1 MSTPFQHKLAE
12 FHHAK
17 QVAPPTA
24 LGDGVFA
31 IPVPLA
37 GSPLR
42 AIIVYAVR
50 TSAGLVLIDAAYEH
64 PSCWQSL
71 TGSLATIG
79 HRVEDVVAVLL
90 THNHPDHV
98 GLAEQIRAASG
109 AELIIH
115 RRDDFA
121 SQQQERDGFLGQL
134 STVLSRTG
142 VPAETGAEMYEAAT
156 KVAVHREA
164 LVCDRILDD
173 AITELRFGDV
183 TLRAVHAP
191 GHTYGHVV
199 YLHPAGYVFTG
210 DTLMPQGP
218 VQLALAP
225 LPQDDPVGDL
235 LGTLATIGGL
245 GATVACPAH
254 QYPFVDVEQRCH
266 ELADEH
272 AAEQQRARHLAT
284 THLDAWGVA
293 PHLEWIK
300 PWAQMGVNTRRFAL
314 VHTHALLQPLP

>member
-12 FHHAK
+12 LHRAK
-17 QVAPPTA
+17 QVAPPTE

-64 PSCWQSL
+64 PVCWRSL
-71 TGSLATIG
+71 NDSLRAIG
-79 HRVEDVVAVLL
+79 HRVEEVVAVLL

-98 GLAEQIRAASG
+98 GLAEQIRDASG
-109 AELIIH
+109 AEVVIH
-115 RRDDFA
+115 RRDDFTW
-121 SQQQERDGFLGQL
+121 QRQERDGFLGQL
-134 STVLSRTG
+134 ATVLDGTG
-142 VPAETGAEMYEAAT
+142 VPAEQRAEMFEAA
-156 KVAVHREA
+156 KSVAVHREA
-164 LVCDRILDD
+164 LVPDRLLVEP
-173 AITELRFGDV
+173 ITELAFGDV

-191 GHTYGHVV
+191 GHTYGHTV

-210 DTLMPQGP
+210 DTLMPEGP

-225 LPQDDPVGDL
+225 LRGDDPVGDL

-245 GATVACPAH
+245 GAAVACPAH
-254 QYPFVDVEQRCH
+254 QYPFLDVEARCR
-266 ELADEH
+266 ELAAH
-272 AAEQQRARHLAT
+272 HSAEQEQARRLSTA
-284 THLDAWGVA
+284 HLDAWGVA
-293 PHLEWIK
+293 PHLSWAK
-300 PWAQMGVNTRRFAL
+300 PWDRMGVSTRRFAL